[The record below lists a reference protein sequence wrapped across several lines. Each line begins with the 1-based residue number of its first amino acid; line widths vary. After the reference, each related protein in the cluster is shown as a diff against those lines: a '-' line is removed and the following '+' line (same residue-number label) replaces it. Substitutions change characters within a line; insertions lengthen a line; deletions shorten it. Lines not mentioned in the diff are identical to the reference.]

1 MINFTEEELN
11 EILRTFLY
19 GSYPSILGDDNQPKR
34 RKSIKTK
41 IQKELTLIS
50 NNKISND
57 YWEGTRWD

>member
-1 MINFTEEELN
+1 MIKFTEEELN

-19 GSYPSILGDDNQPKR
+19 GSYPSQLGDNDQPKR

-50 NNKISND
+50 SIKISND
-57 YWEGTRWD
+57 YWEGTR

>member
-1 MINFTEEELN
+1 MINFTEEELE
-11 EILRTFLY
+11 EILDTFRY
-19 GSYPSILGDDNQPKR
+19 GSYRSYLGDNNQPKR

-57 YWEGTRWD
+57 YWEGTR